1 MPETLALIAL
11 GANLGDPETSL
22 KLALDLLQ
30 NHPHLRLRSVSSFYK
45 TLPVGGPVGQP
56 PFINA
61 AASLFTNLT
70 AKGLLIALQQV
81 EAALGRVR
89 NQTWSARSLDLDIIA
104 YGETVCATDSLILPH
119 PRMTVRQFVMEP
131 LLEIEPFWIHPQLG
145 WNVRQIFDHFR
156 SSPRSV
162 NLDKVLEKFMESE
175 SGSKLLDRFK
185 DATDGWEWSNGSR
198 PTMFEVHWIHGFTTD
213 TKWRLPRFH
222 PSEESLECLM
232 DQLIATCRGMTF
244 SG

>member
-11 GANLGDPETSL
+11 GANLGDAEASL

-30 NHPHLRLRSVSSFYK
+30 NHTQLRLQSVSSFFK
-45 TLPVGGPVGQP
+45 TLPVGGPAGQP

-61 AASLFTNLT
+61 AASLYTELT
-70 AKGLLIALQQV
+70 AEGLLKALQQV
-81 EAALGRVR
+81 ETTLGRVR

-104 YGETVCATDSLILPH
+104 YGKMVCATDSLILPH

-131 LLEIEPFWIHPQLG
+131 LLEIEPYWIHPQLA
-145 WNVRQIFDHFR
+145 WNVKQICDHFQ
-156 SSPRSV
+156 SSPRRV
-162 NLDKVLEKFMESE
+162 NLDKVLEKFQESE
-175 SGSKLLDRFK
+175 SGSKLLDQFT
-185 DATDGWEWSNGSR
+185 DATGGWKICKDSQKA
-198 PTMFEVHWIHGFTTD
+198 MLEVHWNKGFTND
-213 TKWRLPRFH
+213 TKWELPRFY
-222 PSEESLECLM
+222 PTEDSLECLM